1 MRWAGTAMAAVLLLL
16 GAAQPKKAEVKDPA
30 EELQGGWSMVLLFAS
45 GEETPAGEAKGSELV
60 VQDDVYRSKL
70 GATAEAATFKIDAT
84 KSPKAIDF
92 TFTSGF
98 SKGKTIKGIYKL
110 EGDDLTICRG
120 LSPEAARPEEFAA
133 PLDSGLLLVVWK
145 RSKTVGAARLK
156 AVQDELK
163 RFEATWKYVSIE
175 VEGDKVPA
183 EKFEDDRLVLKGKQ
197 STATVQG
204 NTVHGTF
211 KIDPTAKPKTIDIT
225 ITDGSGKDSSLQ
237 GIYEFDGDTQKIC
250 WAKPGKPRPT
260 EFEAK
265 ANSGRMLQ
273 VLEKVKP

>member
-1 MRWAGTAMAAVLLLL
+1 MAGAGLAMIAVGLLL
-16 GAAQPKKAEVKDPA
+16 GAGQPEQPEVKNPA
-30 EELQGGWSMVLLFAS
+30 DELQGGWSMVLLLVS
-45 GEETPAGEAKGSELV
+45 GEETPAEQTKGGELV
-60 VQDDVYRSKL
+60 VLDDVYRSKL
-70 GATAEAATFKIDAT
+70 GATAEASTFKIDAT
-84 KSPKAIDF
+84 QSPKAIDF

-98 SKGKTIKGIYKL
+98 SKGKTIKGIYKID
-110 EGDDLTICRG
+110 GGDLTICRG
-120 LSPEAARPEEFAA
+120 LSPETKRPEEFAA
-133 PLDSGLLLVVWK
+133 PLDSGLMLVVWK

-175 VEGDKVPA
+175 IEGDKVPA
-183 EKFEDDRLVLKGKQ
+183 EKFEDDRLVLRGKQ
-197 STATVQG
+197 SISTVQG

-211 KIDPTAKPKTIDIT
+211 KIDPSARPKTIDIT
-225 ITDGSGKDSSLQ
+225 ITDGPGKDNSLK
-237 GIYEFDGDTQKIC
+237 GIYELDGDTQKIC